1 MSSRFC
7 LISRISLLITQK
19 PARYLQ
25 LFSTEVVINQTPK
38 IPISI
43 YFLNITLQSISVR
56 MRRKYEK
63 MSLRK
68 IDDWMRLI
76 RYVSITRLLKLMI
89 IYRNCM
95 LYFGT
100 HKSCLFS
107 VIACT
112 SEMGFHTYSQYK
124 LHSAHRHI

>member
-1 MSSRFC
+1 M
-7 LISRISLLITQK
+7 IRIDNNIFGCSNIKYNIFDKHETVL

-76 RYVSITRLLKLMI
+76 NLKHISVLLV
-89 IYRNCM
+89 
-95 LYFGT
+95 
-100 HKSCLFS
+100 FS
-107 VIACT
+107 
-112 SEMGFHTYSQYK
+112 SS
-124 LHSAHRHI
+124 